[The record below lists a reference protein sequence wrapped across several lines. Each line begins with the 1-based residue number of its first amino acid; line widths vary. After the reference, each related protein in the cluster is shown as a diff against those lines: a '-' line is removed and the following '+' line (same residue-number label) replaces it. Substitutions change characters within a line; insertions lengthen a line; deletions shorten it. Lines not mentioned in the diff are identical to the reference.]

1 MLALH
6 DMSKLTGTVKK
17 SDLEG
22 GHWILETDDGDTYQL
37 QGAVGD
43 LKDGMKARVE
53 GKVDKGSMGIGMT
66 GPSLRVEKIT
76 ALDDC

>member
-6 DMSKLTGTVKK
+6 VMSKLVGTVKK

-22 GHWILETDDGDTYQL
+22 GHWILETEDGDQYQL
-37 QGAVGD
+37 QGKLGH
-43 LKDGMKARVE
+43 LKDGMRARVE

-66 GPSLRVEKIT
+66 GPSLHVDKIT
-76 ALDDC
+76 ALDD